1 MFLIA
6 ARHIDGTQFVSRHA
20 ILQAAQ
26 TCQLIRLDGRQLR
39 AARWSDPVGAQ
50 DSLPV
55 GLPGEIIPLYTCHVG
70 PDEAIFHVLTAY
82 RHETAYLVTA
92 WHAEPPA
99 DLTPEDAPAWAARA
113 YHEQAAVNIG
123 PPRFGLRP
131 AENVEIE
138 AKLTL
143 RRRHDPLALALT
155 IATALGNRDAGLTH
169 RILRSHLYA
178 TTTPTGYAAFTA
190 RPAGGWWAKAKHAG
204 APGAEIR
211 REEHR
216 VVPDLDAGLAW
227 ASAELE
233 ADLRPVGQMHRT
245 CWDQV
250 LGPDPQ
256 GDLCVITVDRAQLG
270 GHTLHQVEIEY
281 GARLGRLAPG
291 AAEAHQH
298 VTAIAETLAGTLA
311 EAGVAVQR
319 DGLTQIEFFRRA
331 GEPDA
336 G

>member
-1 MFLIA
+1 MFLVA

-20 ILQAAQ
+20 ILQPAP

-39 AARWSDPVGAQ
+39 AARWSDPVGPPE
-50 DSLPV
+50 SLPV
-55 GLPGEIIPLYTCHVG
+55 ALPAEIIPLYTCRLG
-70 PDEAIFHVLTAY
+70 PAEAIFHVLTAY
-82 RHETAYLVTA
+82 RDETGYLVAA
-92 WHAEPPA
+92 WHAQPPA
-99 DLTPEDAPAWAARA
+99 GLTPEETPAWAARA
-113 YHEQAAVNIG
+113 YDEQAALNIG
-123 PPRFGLRP
+123 PARFGLRP
-131 AENVEIE
+131 AEKVEIE

-143 RRRHDPLALALT
+143 RQQRDPLALALT
-155 IATALGNRDAGLTH
+155 IGTALGNRDAGLTH

-178 TTTPTGYAAFTA
+178 TSTPTGYAAFTA

-211 REEHR
+211 REEHL
-216 VVPDLDAGLAW
+216 VVPDLDAGVAW
-227 ASAELE
+227 ASAALK
-233 ADLRPVGQMHRT
+233 AGLRPIGQMHRT

-256 GDLCVITVDRAQLG
+256 GDLCVLTVDRAQLG

-281 GARLGRLAPG
+281 GARLGRLAPD

-298 VTAIAETLAGTLA
+298 VAGTAETVARTLA
-311 EAGVAVQR
+311 ELGVAVRQ
-319 DGLTQIEFFRRA
+319 DGLTKIEFFRRA

-336 G
+336 R